1 VRLLRAALLRLLR
14 RGFDTFRLD
23 AEREE
28 EAEERRRRLTEDPTD
43 VLRLRCRLGDWG
55 VEGLVLALPFFFVF
69 SSTVRRFPAFL
80 LEDDFAPCFA
90 LDFGAFGTEDRRLR
104 LRLAVL
110 EREVERRLRV
120 LLDRDLDVLDRRE
133 RDAREEDADALED
146 GAFGVALRRRRRRE
160 LLRRRAD
167 RCFFGFFT
175 LRARDADRE
184 TLRFLSALRFA

>member
-1 VRLLRAALLRLLR
+1 MRLLRAALLRLLR
-14 RGFDTFRLD
+14 RGFDTDRLD

-28 EAEERRRRLTEDPTD
+28 EAERRRRLAEDPTD
-43 VLRLRCRLGDWG
+43 VLLRLRCRLGARG
-55 VEGLVLALPFFFVF
+55 VEGLPFTSPPFFFAIA
-69 SSTVRRFPAFL
+69 RRLAAFF
-80 LEDDFAPCFA
+80 LEETFAPSRA
-90 LDFGAFGTEDRRLR
+90 LGFGALGTEDRRLR

-110 EREVERRLRV
+110 EREVERRLLV

-133 RDAREEDADALED
+133 RDREEDADALED

-175 LRARDADRE
+175 LRARETDRE